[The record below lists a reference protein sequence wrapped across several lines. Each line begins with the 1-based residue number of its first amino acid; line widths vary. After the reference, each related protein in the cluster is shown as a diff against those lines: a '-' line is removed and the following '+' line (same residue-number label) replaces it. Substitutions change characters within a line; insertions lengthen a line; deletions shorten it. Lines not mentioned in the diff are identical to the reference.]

1 MMTAAKTGVTQ
12 YTTPSDTQ
20 VRFTRVVDA
29 PRRLVFETY
38 TQARH
43 LRKWLLGP
51 EGWVMTVCE
60 IDTRPGGNWK
70 YSWRKDDG
78 SEMTLQGK
86 VKEFS
91 PPERVVTTETWGP
104 EWPETLN
111 TVVFTESQG
120 QTTITITITY
130 PSKEARDAARK
141 TGMKEGL
148 DQSFAHLDQLLATI
162 A

>member
-12 YTTPSDTQ
+12 YATPSDTQ

-38 TQARH
+38 TQPKH

-51 EGWVMTVCE
+51 KGWVMTVCE
-60 IDTRPGGNWK
+60 IDTRPGGAWK

-78 SEMTLQGK
+78 SELTLQGK

-91 PPERVVTTETWGP
+91 PPERFVTTETWGP
-104 EWPETLN
+104 QWPETLN

-120 QTTITITITY
+120 QTTITITIAY
-130 PSKEARDAARK
+130 PSKEARDAALK

-148 DQSFAHLDQLLATI
+148 DQSFANLDQLLATI